1 MFTENL
7 PLRSLLYHG
16 KTALV
21 TGSSR
26 GIGRAIL
33 LALAQHGATVV
44 LHCRKPCDAAEETMR
59 QLSEM
64 GAKYTVVYA
73 DLALLDGAQQIFD
86 QVSAQGLQVDILFLN
101 ASIEL
106 RRSWLTITDEEYDLQ
121 MNTNFR
127 SAIKL
132 LQLFV
137 PGMQARKWGRVITV
151 GSVQQRKPHEAMLVY
166 SASKMALCNCVI
178 SLAPQLAPDGVT
190 INNLAPGAVRTDRNA
205 EALSDPAYDEKVRN
219 LIPMKYIGVPED
231 MAGIAVF
238 MASEESKYMTGQ
250 DIYVDGGKGL

>member
-1 MFTENL
+1 MFDL
-7 PLRSLLYHG
+7 HG

-26 GIGRAIL
+26 GIGRAIV
-33 LALAQHGATVV
+33 LALAEHGATVV
-44 LHCRKPCDAAEETMR
+44 LHCRKPCDAAEETMEKLR
-59 QLSEM
+59 TM
-64 GAKYTVVYA
+64 GASFYIVYA
-73 DLALLDGAQQIFD
+73 DLAQKDGANQIFD
-86 QVSAQGLQVDILFLN
+86 QTSSLGLNVDILFVN

-106 RRSWLTITDEEYDLQ
+106 RRHWTDITDEEYDLQ
-121 MNTNFR
+121 VNTKFR
-127 SAIKL
+127 CAITL

-137 PGMQARKWGRVITV
+137 PGMQKRKWGRVITV

-166 SASKMALCNCVI
+166 SASKMALCNAVV

-190 INNLAPGAVRTDRNA
+190 INNLAPGAIRTDRNA
-205 EALSDPAYDEKVRN
+205 EALSDPAYDEKVRS
-219 LIPMKYIGVPED
+219 LIPMKYIGIPED
-231 MAGIAVF
+231 IAGIAVY

>member
-1 MFTENL
+1 MFDL
-7 PLRSLLYHG
+7 HG

-26 GIGRAIL
+26 GIGRAIV
-33 LALAQHGATVV
+33 LALAEHGATVV
-44 LHCRKPCDAAEETMR
+44 VHCRKPCVQADETMEK
-59 QLSEM
+59 LSAM
-64 GAKYTVVYA
+64 GANHHIVYA
-73 DLALLDGAQQIFD
+73 DLAQLDGAKQIYD
-86 QVSAQGLQVDILFLN
+86 QVSALGLNVDILFIN

-106 RRSWLTITDEEYDLQ
+106 RRHWLTITDEEYDLQ

-137 PGMQARKWGRVITV
+137 PGMQSRKWGRVITV

-166 SASKMALCNCVI
+166 SGSKMALCNAVV

-190 INNLAPGAVRTDRNA
+190 INNLAPGAIRTDRNA

-231 MAGIAVF
+231 IAGIAVF

>member
-1 MFTENL
+1 MFDL
-7 PLRSLLYHG
+7 HG

-33 LALAQHGATVV
+33 LALAKQGATVI
-44 LHCRKPCDAAEETMR
+44 LHCRKPCENADNTLAA
-59 QLSEM
+59 LDKM
-64 GAKYTVVYA
+64 GAAHYAVYA
-73 DLALLDGAQQIFD
+73 DLAQIDGANQLHS
-86 QVSAQGLQVDILFLN
+86 QVSALGLNVDILFIN

-106 RRSWLTITDEEYDLQ
+106 RRHWTEINDEEYDLH

-127 SAIKL
+127 SSIKL

-137 PGMQARKWGRVITV
+137 PPMQERKWGRVITV
-151 GSVQQRKPHEAMLVY
+151 GSVQQKKPHEAMLVY
-166 SASKMALCNCVI
+166 SASKMALCNTCL

-231 MAGIAVF
+231 IAGIAVF

-250 DIYVDGGKGL
+250 DIYVDGGKSL

>member
-1 MFTENL
+1 MFDL
-7 PLRSLLYHG
+7 HG

-33 LALAQHGATVV
+33 LALAEHGATVI
-44 LHCRKPCDAAEETMR
+44 LHCSKPSTNADETMAKIAA
-59 QLSEM
+59 M
-64 GAKYTVVYA
+64 GAVGHVVYS
-73 DLALLDGAQQIFD
+73 DLSQKDGAQQIYD
-86 QVSAQGLQVDILFLN
+86 QVSALGLNVDILFLN

-106 RRSWLTITDEEYDLQ
+106 RRHWTEINDEEYDLQ

-127 SAIKL
+127 SSIKL

-137 PGMQARKWGRVITV
+137 PPMQQRKWGRVITV

-166 SASKMALCNCVI
+166 SASKMALYNAAV

-190 INNLAPGAVRTDRNA
+190 INNLAPGAIRTDRNA

-219 LIPMKYIGVPED
+219 LIPMKYIGVPQD
-231 MAGIAVF
+231 IAGIAVF
-238 MASEESKYMTGQ
+238 MASEESKYMTAQ
-250 DIYVDGGKGL
+250 DIYVDGGKCL

>member
-1 MFTENL
+1 MFNL
-7 PLRSLLYHG
+7 CG
-16 KTALV
+16 KTVLV

-33 LALAQHGATVV
+33 LSLAQHGAEVIM
-44 LHCRKPCDAAEETMR
+44 HCRKPCDAGNEVLEKLAA
-59 QLSEM
+59 M
-64 GAKYTVVYA
+64 GAKHHAVYA
-73 DLALLDGAQQIFD
+73 DLSRLDGANALHTQIK
-86 QVSAQGLQVDILFLN
+86 ALGLHVDILFLN

-106 RRSWLTITDEEYDLQ
+106 RREWLDICDEEFDLQ

-127 SAIKL
+127 SPVKL

-137 PGMQARKWGRVITV
+137 PEMQKKKWGRIITI
-151 GSVQQRKPHEAMLVY
+151 GSVQQRKPHEAMLIY
-166 SASKMALCNCVI
+166 SATKMALCNTVI
-178 SLAPQLAPDGVT
+178 SLASQLAPDGIT
-190 INNLAPGAVRTDRNA
+190 INNLAPGAIRTDRNA
-205 EALSDPAYDEKVRN
+205 DALSDPAYDEKVRN

-231 MAGIAVF
+231 IAGLAVF

>member
-1 MFTENL
+1 MFDLT
-7 PLRSLLYHG
+7 G

-33 LALAQHGATVV
+33 LALARQGATVIM
-44 LHCRKPCDAAEETMR
+44 HCRKPCAPGDQTLAELR
-59 QLSEM
+59 AM
-64 GAKYTVVYA
+64 GANYHAVYA
-73 DLALLDGAQQIFD
+73 DLSQIHGADALCAQ
-86 QVSAQGLQVDILFLN
+86 VREQGLKVDILFLN

-106 RRSWLTITDEEYDLQ
+106 RREWTEITDEEYDLQ
-121 MNTNFR
+121 MNTNLR
-127 SAIKL
+127 SSIKL
-132 LQLFV
+132 LQQLV
-137 PGMQARKWGRVITV
+137 PPMQQRKWGRVITM

-166 SASKMALCNCVI
+166 SASKMALCNICV

-205 EALSDPAYDEKVRN
+205 EALSDPAYDEKVRS
-219 LIPMKYIGVPED
+219 LIPMKYIGVPD
-231 MAGIAVF
+231 DIAGVAVYL
-238 MASEESKYMTGQ
+238 ASEESKYMTGQ

>member
-1 MFTENL
+1 MFDL
-7 PLRSLLYHG
+7 HG

-33 LALAQHGATVV
+33 LALARQGAQVI
-44 LHCRKPCDAAEETMR
+44 LHCRKPCAPAEETMEA
-59 QLSEM
+59 LNAM
-64 GAKYTVVYA
+64 GAKYHVVYA
-73 DLALLDGAQQIFD
+73 DLSRIDGAD
-86 QVSAQGLQVDILFLN
+86 VLHAQVAEKGLQVDILFLN
-101 ASIEL
+101 ASVEL
-106 RRSWLTITDEEYDLQ
+106 RREWTEINDEEFDLQ

-127 SAIKL
+127 SSIKL
-132 LQLFV
+132 LQHFV
-137 PGMQARKWGRVITV
+137 PAMQEKKWGRVITM

-166 SASKMALCNCVI
+166 SATKMALCNTCI

-238 MASEESKYMTGQ
+238 LASEESKYMTGQ

>member
-1 MFTENL
+1 MF
-7 PLRSLLYHG
+7 SLHG

-26 GIGRAIL
+26 GIGRAII
-33 LALAQHGATVV
+33 LALAQQGATVIM
-44 LHCRKPCDAAEETMR
+44 HCRRPCTSGEETMAAL
-59 QLSEM
+59 QGI
-64 GAKYTVVYA
+64 GAECYAVYA
-73 DLALLDGAQQIFD
+73 DLSQKDGAND
-86 QVSAQGLQVDILFLN
+86 LYNQVNALGLQVDILFLN
-101 ASIEL
+101 ASVEL
-106 RRSWLTITDEEYDLQ
+106 RREWTEITDEEYDLQ

-127 SAIKL
+127 SSIKL
-132 LQLFV
+132 LQAFV
-137 PGMQARKWGRVITV
+137 PSMQQRKWGRVVTV
-151 GSVQQRKPHEAMLVY
+151 GSVQQRKPHEAMLIY
-166 SASKMALCNCVI
+166 SASKMALCNTCL
-178 SLAPQLAPDGVT
+178 SLATQLAPDGVT

-238 MASEESKYMTGQ
+238 LASDESKYMTGQ

>member
-1 MFTENL
+1 MFDL
-7 PLRSLLYHG
+7 HG

-33 LALAQHGATVV
+33 LALAGQGATVIM
-44 LHCRKPCDAAEETMR
+44 HCRKPCQPGEDTIAALTK
-59 QLSEM
+59 M
-64 GAKYTVVYA
+64 GASYHTAYA
-73 DLALLDGAQQIFD
+73 DLSQVDGAETLC
-86 QVSAQGLQVDILFLN
+86 AQLREQNLSVDILFLN
-101 ASIEL
+101 ASVEL
-106 RRSWLTITDEEYDLQ
+106 RREWTEITDAEFDLQ

-127 SAIKL
+127 SSIKL
-132 LQLFV
+132 LQKLV
-137 PGMQARKWGRVITV
+137 PPMQQRKWGRVITM
-151 GSVQQRKPHEAMLVY
+151 GSVQQRKPHEAMLIY
-166 SASKMALCNCVI
+166 SATKMALCNTCI

-238 MASEESKYMTGQ
+238 LASEESKYMTGQ
-250 DIYVDGGKGL
+250 DIYIDGGKGL

>member
-1 MFTENL
+1 MFDL
-7 PLRSLLYHG
+7 HG

-33 LALAQHGATVV
+33 LALAQHGANVI
-44 LHCRKPCDAAEETMR
+44 LHCRKPCQAAEETMEE
-59 QLSEM
+59 LSRI
-64 GAKYTVVYA
+64 GAAYQVVYA
-73 DLALLDGAQQIFD
+73 DLSQLDGAKQIYD
-86 QVSAQGLQVDILFLN
+86 QVSACGLQVDILFLN

-106 RRSWLTITDEEYDLQ
+106 RRHWTDITDEEYDLQ

-127 SAIKL
+127 SSIKL

-137 PGMQARKWGRVITV
+137 PPMQERKWGRVITV

-166 SASKMALCNCVI
+166 SASKMALCNTCI

-231 MAGIAVF
+231 IAGIAVF

>member
-1 MFTENL
+1 MFDL
-7 PLRSLLYHG
+7 HG

-33 LALAQHGATVV
+33 LALAEHGATVI
-44 LHCRKPCDAAEETMR
+44 LHCSKPSRNADET
-59 QLSEM
+59 LAKITEM
-64 GAKYTVVYA
+64 GAVCHVVYS
-73 DLALLDGAQQIFD
+73 DLSQKDGAQQIYD
-86 QVSAQGLQVDILFLN
+86 QVSALGLNVDILFLN

-106 RRSWLTITDEEYDLQ
+106 RRHWTEINDEEYDLQ

-127 SAIKL
+127 SSIKL

-137 PGMQARKWGRVITV
+137 PPMQQRKWGRVITV

-166 SASKMALCNCVI
+166 SASKMALYNAAV

-190 INNLAPGAVRTDRNA
+190 INNLAPGAIRTDRNA

-219 LIPMKYIGVPED
+219 LIPMKYIGVPQD
-231 MAGIAVF
+231 IAGIAVF
-238 MASEESKYMTGQ
+238 MASEESKYMTAQ
-250 DIYVDGGKGL
+250 DIYVDGGKCL

>member
-1 MFTENL
+1 MFD
-7 PLRSLLYHG
+7 LRG

-33 LALAQHGATVV
+33 LALAQHGARVI
-44 LHCRKPCDAAEETMR
+44 LHCRKPCAAAEETMA
-59 QLSEM
+59 QLHRM
-64 GAKYTVVYA
+64 GAQAVAVYA
-73 DLALLDGAQQIFD
+73 DLSRLDGAQTLCN
-86 QVSAQGLQVDILFLN
+86 QVRSQGLEVDILFLN
-101 ASIEL
+101 ASVEL
-106 RRSWLTITDEEYDLQ
+106 RRTWLEINDEEYDLQ

-127 SAIKL
+127 SSIKL
-132 LQLFV
+132 LQYFV
-137 PGMQARKWGRVITV
+137 PGMQARKWGRVITM

-166 SASKMALCNCVI
+166 SASKMALCNTVI

-219 LIPMKYIGVPED
+219 LIPMRYIGVPED

-238 MASEESKYMTGQ
+238 LASEESKYMTGQ

>member
-1 MFTENL
+1 MFDL
-7 PLRSLLYHG
+7 HG

-33 LALAQHGATVV
+33 LALAEHGATVI
-44 LHCRKPCDAAEETMR
+44 LHCSKPSSNADETLAMVAN
-59 QLSEM
+59 M
-64 GAKYTVVYA
+64 GATCHVVYS
-73 DLALLDGAQQIFD
+73 DLSQKDGAQQIYD
-86 QVSAQGLQVDILFLN
+86 QVSALGLHVDILFLN

-106 RRSWLTITDEEYDLQ
+106 RRHWTEINDEEYDLQ

-127 SAIKL
+127 SSIKL

-137 PGMQARKWGRVITV
+137 PPMQQRKWGRVITV

-166 SASKMALCNCVI
+166 SASKMALYNAAV

-190 INNLAPGAVRTDRNA
+190 INNLAPGAIRTDRNA

-219 LIPMKYIGVPED
+219 LIPMKYIGVPQD
-231 MAGIAVF
+231 IAGIAVF
-238 MASEESKYMTGQ
+238 MASEESKYMTAQ
-250 DIYVDGGKGL
+250 DIYVDGGKCL

>member
-1 MFTENL
+1 MFDL
-7 PLRSLLYHG
+7 HG

-33 LALAQHGATVV
+33 LALASHGATVIM
-44 LHCRKPCDAAEETMR
+44 HCRKPCASGDETLSKLQQMDASCYA
-59 QLSEM
+59 
-64 GAKYTVVYA
+64 VYA
-73 DLALLDGAQQIFD
+73 DLSQIDGAND
-86 QVSAQGLQVDILFLN
+86 LSAQVDQLGLKVDILFLN
-101 ASIEL
+101 ASVEL
-106 RRSWLTITDEEYDLQ
+106 RREWTQITDAEFDLQ

-127 SAIKL
+127 SSIKL
-132 LQLFV
+132 LQKFV
-137 PGMQARKWGRVITV
+137 PPMQERKWGRVITM

-166 SASKMALCNCVI
+166 SASKMALCNTCI

-231 MAGIAVF
+231 IAGIAVF

>member
-1 MFTENL
+1 MFDL
-7 PLRSLLYHG
+7 HG

-26 GIGRAIL
+26 GIGRAIA
-33 LALAQHGATVV
+33 LALAEHGATVV
-44 LHCRKPCDAAEETMR
+44 LHCRKPCAAAEETMEKLR
-59 QLSEM
+59 AM
-64 GAKYTVVYA
+64 GAAYHIVYA
-73 DLALLDGAQQIFD
+73 DLAQLDAAKQIFD
-86 QVSAQGLQVDILFLN
+86 QTSELGLNVDILFVN
-101 ASIEL
+101 ASVEL
-106 RRSWLTITDEEYDLQ
+106 RRHWTDITDEEYDLQ

-127 SAIKL
+127 SALKL

-137 PGMQARKWGRVITV
+137 PPMQQRKWGRVITV

-166 SASKMALCNCVI
+166 SASKMALCNACI

-190 INNLAPGAVRTDRNA
+190 INNLAPGAIRTDRNA

-219 LIPMKYIGVPED
+219 LIPMKYIGIPED
-231 MAGIAVF
+231 IAGIAVY